1 MIKIITKDYCPY
13 CELAKELISSIW
25 LDYEEINVNNDPQR
39 MQEIMEI
46 SWMMTVP
53 QIFKS
58 EIKKE
63 DLLWWYSDIKE
74 LYDKWE
80 LLEKL
85 K

>member
-25 LDYEEINVNNDPQR
+25 LDYEEINVSNNPQR